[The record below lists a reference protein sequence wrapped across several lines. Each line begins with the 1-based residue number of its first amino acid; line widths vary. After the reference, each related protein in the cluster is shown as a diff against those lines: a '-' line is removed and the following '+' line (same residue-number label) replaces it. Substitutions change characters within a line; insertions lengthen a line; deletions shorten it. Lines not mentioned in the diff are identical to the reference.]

1 MLTRK
6 YNLLAV
12 FLLGS
17 CSLLLMGCGGA
28 NLFDYFNNFWSLGC
42 CGVIILVLDVIALLE
57 VAGSARSLGSKVLWA
72 LLIIFAPI
80 LGCILYYLFGR

>member
-1 MLTRK
+1 MRTRN
-6 YNLLAV
+6 YSLLAV
-12 FLLGS
+12 VLLGV
-17 CSLLLMGCGGA
+17 CSLFLMGCGGP

-42 CGVIILVLDVIALLE
+42 CGVIVLVLDVIALLE
-57 VAGSARSLGSKVLWA
+57 VAGSPRSVGSKVLWA